1 MGRGKIEIKRIENLN
16 SRQVTFSK
24 RRNGLLKKAKELSV
38 LCDAEVGVIIF
49 SSTDKLYE
57 FSSSSMEQIL
67 SRYNKGMDVECQEPP
82 VDEPRQEKK
91 QLSQIIEVNALKKEF
106 ARLRLAY
113 LRMKGK
119 ELDNLSFKELQQLEH
134 QLSEGILCIKDK
146 KAMLQNET
154 LRIQMEELLCPRSPL
169 LELNPLEKRFS
180 FTSSKT
186 DCHGESEEEDDYSD
200 TSLHLGRQKK
210 APKMSPFAMILEV
223 KWHQSDSDIFMF
235 WIEI

>member
-57 FSSSSMEQIL
+57 SSSSSMEQIL
-67 SRYNKGMDVECQEPP
+67 SRYNKGMDVEC
-82 VDEPRQEKK
+82 KN
-91 QLSQIIEVNALKKEF
+91 LLLMS
-106 ARLRLAY
+106 LAKR
-113 LRMKGK
+113 RMKGK

-134 QLSEGILCIKDK
+134 QLIEGILCIKDK
-146 KAMLQNET
+146 KAMLQNVT
-154 LRIQMEELLCPRSPL
+154 LRIQMEELRCPRSPL
-169 LELNPLEKRFS
+169 LEFNPLEKRFS

-200 TSLHLGRQKK
+200 TSLHLGLSLDVHFRRKKK
-210 APKMSPFAMILEV
+210 APKIESICN
-223 KWHQSDSDIFMF
+223 DSRSQVAS
-235 WIEI
+235 E